1 MSRCKANSQVL
12 RTGTESGEAWVCSVT
27 QQGSTTAREAEGQ
40 TERQGAA
47 GPSESLLI
55 ITSILSPPANVH
67 QHKHPSDPQSHESD
81 TARGLPESNSNGK
94 LLPSPER
101 GPTSQAATSQAG
113 ESRQSK
119 GGVQRQRQSHHKTYI
134 PAPTDHWRTSR
145 VTKYLNALCG
155 EGEEASSAQ
164 HQQRTGK
171 QSVSQQNQQETA
183 QQASSQP
190 TTSRQTGG
198 SQSRGALSA
207 SAHLCQQSQH

>member
-1 MSRCKANSQVL
+1 MGL
-12 RTGTESGEAWVCSVT
+12 RSVT
-27 QQGSTTAREAEGQ
+27 QQGSTKAWEAEGQ

-47 GPSESLLI
+47 GPSESLFI
-55 ITSILSPPANVH
+55 ITVIPSPPANVH
-67 QHKHPSDPQSHESD
+67 QHKHPSDTHNP
-81 TARGLPESNSNGK
+81 TKATRPEGYLSRIATTSFFQRHK
-94 LLPSPER
+94 R
-101 GPTSQAATSQAG
+101 GPTSQAATSQAA
-113 ESRQSK
+113 ESRHSK

-171 QSVSQQNQQETA
+171 QSVSQQNQQDTA

-207 SAHLCQQSQH
+207 STRLCQQLQH